1 MPLLQKMLREVL
13 ADKATAA
20 TDHYFHKTIIAG
32 EKALYK
38 VIRIKTSCKIPPSLP
53 LPKGVIMPLFSKEGK
68 GEIFHLL
75 SNSLVKLHTLTLA
88 LSRQGRG
95 DLRIAPPL
103 TGGD

>member
-38 VIRIKTSCKIPPSLP
+38 AIRIRYKIPPNLP
-53 LPKGVIMPLFSKEGK
+53 LPKGGIMPLFGKEGK
-68 GEIFHLL
+68 GEI
-75 SNSLVKLHTLTLA
+75 
-88 LSRQGRG
+88 
-95 DLRIAPPL
+95 LRNMSVQF
-103 TGGD
+103 